1 MLMSKEVIVTE
12 PHKFEVR
19 EVPRPEAAGDY
30 DVLVKMKACGV
41 CGSDVHNYLGEN
53 PCASYPRIPGHE
65 NAGVVEAVGSKGT
78 RVKQGDHVVLDL
90 VVACGECYQCKIGR
104 YNVCEHVRARGS
116 SIDGGWRE
124 YFVVP
129 ENQCY
134 VISPEI
140 PWKDAALVEPFAIGG
155 HCTGRGRVVPE
166 DTVLILGAGTIGAII
181 LQTCKAK
188 GVKTVICC
196 DINDSSL
203 ERAKTYGADYVI
215 NTKNED
221 LALRV
226 QDITGGHGVT
236 CAFDSACFP
245 GSLTSLFA
253 PGIMA
258 NAGRVVS
265 LGFCT
270 APEQISS
277 AMLDQRELDLIGSRM
292 SAYQFEPTIERFE
305 QHAFNLE
312 GIATHFIPF
321 SRIGEVFDKI
331 EHPDPSVKKMVILF
345 DEEDM

>member
-1 MLMSKEVIVTE
+1 M
-12 PHKFEVR
+12 
-19 EVPRPEAAGDY
+19 
-30 DVLVKMKACGV
+30 
-41 CGSDVHNYLGEN
+41 
-53 PCASYPRIPGHE
+53 
-65 NAGVVEAVGSKGT
+65 
-78 RVKQGDHVVLDL
+78 
-90 VVACGECYQCKIGR
+90 
-104 YNVCEHVRARGS
+104 
-116 SIDGGWRE
+116 
-124 YFVVP
+124 
-129 ENQCY
+129 
-134 VISPEI
+134 
-140 PWKDAALVEPFAIGG
+140 
-155 HCTGRGRVVPE
+155 
-166 DTVLILGAGTIGAII
+166 
-181 LQTCKAK
+181 
-188 GVKTVICC
+188 
-196 DINDSSL
+196 
-203 ERAKTYGADYVI
+203 I
-215 NTKNED
+215 NTTPDD